1 MLRLSH
7 TLKLALVIAGLL
19 LSCGDDDNPTMDPSP
34 NNMVVAVR
42 DDFFD
47 PATLTVPAGTT
58 VDWRSQAN
66 NPHTVTSGS
75 ANAITGMFDS
85 PQLNNGQSFQ
95 FTFPQAGTFPYFCR
109 VHGQMMSGTIV
120 VQ

>member
-1 MLRLSH
+1 MLRLSL

-19 LSCGDDDNPTMDPSP
+19 LSCSDDDNPTMNPTP
-34 NNMVVAVR
+34 NTRTVAAK

-47 PATLTVPAGTT
+47 PATLTVPTGAT
-58 VDWRSQAN
+58 VTWQNQASN
-66 NPHTVTSGS
+66 NHTVTSGS

-85 PQLNNGQSFQ
+85 PTLSNGQTFQ
-95 FTFPQAGTFPYFCR
+95 FTFSQAGTFPYFCR
-109 VHGQMMSGTIV
+109 IHGQMMSGTIV